1 MHRGCFTSRKT
12 KATHWQL
19 GFRAK
24 SMVICL
30 ALPQNPQIQT
40 TNIGGSMGGA
50 RGILSVYAFQKLDCL
65 LVRHFLRI
73 FSPHWAKLLRLE
85 KHIFLYLEV
94 IRWFRVPWYYL
105 PLTQEVTR
113 KTIYDLLFIRLI
125 QLLWKSKLEKNIFW
139 EADFTKGAIFTTVF
153 QDLWVYGHGNFP
165 TCRNASDFIRWL

>member
-12 KATHWQL
+12 KAIHWQL

-105 PLTQEVTR
+105 PRRR
-113 KTIYDLLFIRLI
+113 KSPEKRFMTCSLFGSSNSFEKVSWRKIY
-125 QLLWKSKLEKNIFW
+125 SEKRILQREQFSLQSSRIY
-139 EADFTKGAIFTTVF
+139 EYMAMEISPLVEM
-153 QDLWVYGHGNFP
+153 QVIL
-165 TCRNASDFIRWL
+165 